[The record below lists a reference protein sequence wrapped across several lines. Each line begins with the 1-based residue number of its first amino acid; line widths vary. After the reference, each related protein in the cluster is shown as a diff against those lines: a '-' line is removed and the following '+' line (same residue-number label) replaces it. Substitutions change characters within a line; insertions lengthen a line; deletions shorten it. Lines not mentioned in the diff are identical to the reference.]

1 MDSIPGSGRSPGE
14 GNGRPLQYSCLENS
28 MDWGAWRAT
37 VHEVTKIWTWLNE
50 THMEKE
56 MQPTPVLFPGKLH
69 GLRSL
74 VGYSPWGCKESDT
87 TERLH
92 YHYHFTIKWHTH
104 TLQCKILVSASHGS
118 PLALSPLPSCLK
130 SLLVPSG
137 SQLLHPFSFLCL
149 LHLTSGVGEGW
160 GWKTRDP
167 RPLRL
172 GLVPGLE
179 GTWTASLRKGHE
191 RVSPAS
197 Y

>member
-87 TERLH
+87 TEQLH
-92 YHYHFTIKWHTH
+92 FHYTAIQNKHFFLLICFLSHKFFLLQTIYDFH
-104 TLQCKILVSASHGS
+104 CPVPG
-118 PLALSPLPSCLK
+118 K
-130 SLLVPSG
+130 SLFQTG
-137 SQLLHPFSFLCL
+137 FSQTTQSFR
-149 LHLTSGVGEGW
+149 LTPWS
-160 GWKTRDP
+160 
-167 RPLRL
+167 
-172 GLVPGLE
+172 
-179 GTWTASLRKGHE
+179 
-191 RVSPAS
+191 SPAFKHS
-197 Y
+197 VC